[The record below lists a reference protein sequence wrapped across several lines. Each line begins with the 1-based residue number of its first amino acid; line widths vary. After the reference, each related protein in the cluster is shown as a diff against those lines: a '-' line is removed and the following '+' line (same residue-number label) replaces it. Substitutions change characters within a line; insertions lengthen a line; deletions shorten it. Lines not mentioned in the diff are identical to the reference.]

1 MIALKP
7 LAAALT
13 LAAVTMSAVSI
24 YALTLFPIS
33 PADNP
38 SWYWL
43 PRIASLAVLVAGLA
57 IVVKSAKW
65 PSWLALVIIIPMVLL
80 VFAGDLFVSVMY
92 SCAHHRCI

>member
-13 LAAVTMSAVSI
+13 LAAVVVSAVSI
-24 YALTLFPIS
+24 YAVTLFPIS
-33 PADNP
+33 TTDNP

-43 PRIASLAVLVAGLA
+43 PRIASLVVLVAGLA
-57 IVVKSAKW
+57 FVVRGAKW
-65 PSWLALVIIIPMVLL
+65 PSWLALVISIPIVLA